1 ARRFGSAPFGV
12 VGLPLAQNWI
22 GKSFVHAI
30 CGPYLQRCGNKL
42 RVLVCI
48 DIEHLAPT
56 HANNVNAMVVIG
68 RAIGKILYC
77 GPPHDYGRIP
87 GGAFHPYIMN
97 CELQRGSHP
106 AQPFEPPS
114 QCFTIVPLA
123 AARVMPAKPVM
134 NISGTALQDWSIVL
148 LIHSQEVP

>member
-1 ARRFGSAPFGV
+1 
-12 VGLPLAQNWI
+12 LPLTQNWI
-22 GKSFVHAI
+22 GKGFVHAI
-30 CGPYLQRCGNKL
+30 CGSYLQGCGNKL

-48 DIEHLAPT
+48 DVEHLAPT
-56 HANNVNAMVVIG
+56 HANDVNAMVVIG
-68 RAIGKILYC
+68 RAIGKILHC
-77 GPPHDYGRIP
+77 GLPHDYGRIP
-87 GGAFHPYIMN
+87 GAAFHPYILN

-123 AARVMPAKPVM
+123 AECVMPAKPVM

-148 LIHSQEVP
+148 LIYSQEVL